1 MTGSFEEDGV
11 KTETP
16 GKGHVRTEAETGGMW
31 LLTREHQGWTPPP
44 PSSVEEA
51 EKDSIQSWREHG
63 SDDTL
68 VWALEAPELWEIKCV
83 I

>member
-1 MTGSFEEDGV
+1 MTDSFEEDGV
-11 KTETP
+11 KTDAGKRPREDRGRDWRDVTVNQETP
-16 GKGHVRTEAETGGMW
+16 RMNS
-31 LLTREHQGWTPPP
+31 P

-68 VWALEAPELWEIKCV
+68 VWALEAPEL
-83 I
+83 